1 MAVKTN
7 LLKEF
12 IKSHVKLHEDL
23 ADIENEKIDDRCIN
37 RIIKENELF
46 HTLIINELPGMV
58 YSCRNDNNWTMEF
71 VSKGCIQLTGYKP
84 ADLILNNKISY
95 EEIIHPDDRKA
106 VRDNVEK
113 ALKQSKQFQLEYRI
127 VTADKKIKCVSEVG
141 QFFPL
146 PYDNL
151 QMLEGF
157 IMDITDKKYAEELLT
172 DKEEKYRLLFKS
184 SPVGIILLN
193 TRGFITAINDIVLDY
208 TGFSKQDILGRH
220 FTKLKKLS
228 IKDMPRF
235 IEYFSRLLAGKAL
248 KPQLISWKNLD
259 GVSFI
264 GEARTSLIRKNRK
277 ITGIQVILTDIT
289 KRIKTEQELRDSE
302 EFNKSILENSPSPTL
317 VINPDKSVRY
327 VNPALEKITGF
338 SSEENIGI
346 KPPYPYWPKEII
358 KSCKSKLDHAMKKD
372 MLIPELQF
380 INKNG
385 QRFWV
390 ELRTSPLIINR
401 KLKYLLVN
409 FIDITDRKKSF
420 QELEKTFEDTI
431 NTLAFIVE
439 KRDPYTSGHQKR
451 VTYLAVKIAKKLKL
465 DNKKIKIL
473 KTASIIHD
481 IGKINIPTSILSKT
495 GKLMDIEYN
504 MLKTHPQVGFD
515 IIKNIKF
522 YYPVARIILQHHERE
537 NGSGYPNGLKGR
549 DILLEAKIIGVAD
562 VVEAMSSHRPYR
574 PALGIKSAIQ
584 EITKNKG
591 ILYDPQVVD
600 ACLKVINSKS
610 FSFDNSE

>member
-1 MAVKTN
+1 MITKTS
-7 LLKEF
+7 LLEEF
-12 IKSHVKLHEDL
+12 IRSHVKLHEDL
-23 ADIENEKIDDRCIN
+23 SDIENKKVNDKYIN
-37 RIIKENELF
+37 RIIKKNELF
-46 HTLIINELPGMV
+46 HSLMINELPGMV
-58 YSCRNDNNWTMEF
+58 YSCRNDSNWTMEF

-84 ADLILNNKISY
+84 ADLILNNRISY
-95 EEIIHPDDRKA
+95 EEIIYPEDRKA
-106 VRDNVEK
+106 VRDKVEK
-113 ALKQSKQFQLEYRI
+113 ALKKSKQFQLEYRI
-127 VTADKKIKCVSEVG
+127 VTADKKIKYVSEIG

-157 IMDITDKKYAEELLT
+157 IIDITDKKHTEELLR
-172 DKEEKYRLLFKS
+172 DKEENYRLLFES
-184 SPVGIILLN
+184 SPVGIALIN
-193 TRGFITAINDIVLDY
+193 TRGFTTAINDIVLDY
-208 TGFSKQDILGRH
+208 TGFSKQDILGKH
-220 FTKLKKLS
+220 FTKLKFFS
-228 IKDMPRF
+228 IKDMPRYIGF
-235 IEYFSRLLAGKAL
+235 FKSLKTGKKL
-248 KPQLISWKNLD
+248 KPQLISWKNID

-264 GEARTSLIRKNRK
+264 GEARTSLIRKNKK

-289 KRIKTEQELRDSE
+289 KRIKTEQELRESE

-338 SSEENIGI
+338 SFEENIGI

-358 KSCKSKLDHAMKKD
+358 KSCKDKLNYAMKKD
-372 MLIPELQF
+372 MLVPELQF

-420 QELEKTFEDTI
+420 QELEKTLEDTI

-451 VTYLAVKIAKKLKL
+451 VAYLAIKIAEKLKL

-473 KTASIIHD
+473 KTAAIIHD

-495 GKLMDIEYN
+495 GKLMYIEYN
-504 MLKTHPQVGFD
+504 MIKTHPQVGFD
-515 IIKNIKF
+515 IVKNIEF
-522 YYPVARIILQHHERE
+522 YHPVARIILQHHERE

-574 PALGIKSAIQ
+574 PALGIKSALE
-584 EITKNKG
+584 EITRNKG
-591 ILYDPQVVD
+591 ILYDPQVVE

-610 FSFDNSE
+610 FSFNDNE